1 MRVLELN
8 FSSLI
13 EVSIIV
19 LSAILKHPVVV
30 VIQEHILI
38 PIQVVVLGIQVSLKE
53 VIIWELVRAID
64 FVAVVGLFDLL
75 DLIEKIYATSSHEI
89 VVVVILILL

>member
-30 VIQEHILI
+30 IIQEHILI